1 MQKATATSAVNAHI
15 VRLLDPLPIDLEP
28 AALLERL
35 IQLHHKGTDNDTLG
49 HVYYTR
55 FYGNPKTVAPVATPS
70 SSSLLSLYTTKH
82 TTTKQSAKSAP
93 SAVNVDVV
101 QLTHPTVYVASI
113 CDEVNSY
120 VMRGGII
127 PAQVFCQVIRY
138 IHPHEIRGTYYHNTE
153 ICGGTFNSRD
163 VATKSEPYLTMVN
176 IRLREY
182 FSSGRSLD
190 DVLIGM
196 KKCLCLRMLSN
207 NMYYYRDH
215 PDALYPAIQRLMQFY
230 TLSGFLHLSSQEVF
244 DSHYNMILKYNQ
256 LMSLVKEVCIKP
268 EFHKFLHGNR
278 CSFYKIT
285 QVESTF
291 FEVAVCDDDS
301 GTIYTLHLNTLPALL
316 RHIRPIPPHKVQSHF
331 LNPRTAFVTGPAR
344 SPTRKRS
351 RSPSHSHSIKRRR
364 GHGGA
369 RSNKSAKKFTK
380 TRKIQI

>member
-35 IQLHHKGTDNDTLG
+35 IQLHHKGDKDNDTLG
-49 HVYYTR
+49 HAYYTY
-55 FYGNPKTVAPVATPS
+55 FYGKPKIVAQMEKPP
-70 SSSLLSLYTTKH
+70 SSSLLSMYTTKHH
-82 TTTKQSAKSAP
+82 TTTKQSAP
-93 SAVNVDVV
+93 SAVNVGVV
-101 QLTHPTVYVASI
+101 QLTPPTVYVASI

-127 PAQVFCQVIRY
+127 PAQVFCRVIRD
-138 IHPHEIRGTYYHNTE
+138 IHPHELRGTYYHDTE
-153 ICGGTFNSRD
+153 ICGDSFEN
-163 VATKSEPYLTMVN
+163 YLIMVN

-182 FSSGRSLD
+182 FSSGRRLD
-190 DVLIGM
+190 DVLSGM
-196 KKCLCLRMLSN
+196 KKCLCLRMISRN
-207 NMYYYRDH
+207 IYYYRDH
-215 PDALYPAIQRLMQFY
+215 PAELAAPAIQRLMQFY

-256 LMSLVKEVCIKP
+256 LMSLVEKFIKP
-268 EFHKFLHGNR
+268 EFKWFLHGNR

-285 QVESTF
+285 QVKPTF
-291 FEVAVCDDDS
+291 FEVAVCDDY
-301 GTIYTLHLNTLPALL
+301 GIIYTLPINTLPALL
-316 RHIRPIPPHKVQSHF
+316 SRIRPIPPHKVQSHF

-369 RSNKSAKKFTK
+369 ISNKSAKKFTK
-380 TRKIQI
+380 TRKS